1 MKRRTK
7 DPRLAL
13 ERLAEHGGVE
23 VAKAAGGGYIMYHKG
38 TRARVRFSPTSAPM
52 SAKKCL
58 ARLVLTAQW
67 GHRCGGWS
75 MDRDKVRDVI
85 RLTRITSH
93 GLVAH
98 QEQTIREVLTHA

>member
-23 VAKAAGGGYIMYHKG
+23 VAKAAGGYILYVGG
-38 TRARVRFSPTSAPM
+38 THRRVRFSPTSIPI
-52 SAKKCL
+52 SAKRCL
-58 ARLVLTAQW
+58 ARLVLVAQW
-67 GHRCGGWS
+67 GHRAGGWG
-75 MDRDKVRDVI
+75 MKRDAIRDIV
-85 RLTRITSH
+85 RLTHITSH

>member
-13 ERLAEHGGVE
+13 ERLAEHGNKE
-23 VAKAAGGGYIMYHKG
+23 VRKVDHGYVLFHRDPRGNI
-38 TRARVRFSPTSAPM
+38 RFSPGSTPL
-52 SAKKCL
+52 SAKRSL
-58 ARLVLTAQW
+58 AHLVYVAQW
-67 GHRCGGWS
+67 GHKCGGLS
-75 MDRDKVRDVI
+75 MTRAEVRDVI

-98 QEQTIREVLTHA
+98 QEQTIREVLSV